1 MKKNCLTLI
10 LPSLLS
16 GCAGISGSNN
26 VAPSDTPALVLLT
39 DKSVKVLAFWHLRN
53 NVFLHLK

>member
-26 VAPSDTPALVLLT
+26 
-39 DKSVKVLAFWHLRN
+39 
-53 NVFLHLK
+53 

>member
-26 VAPSDTPALVLLT
+26 VDHQIRLLWFLLT

>member
-26 VAPSDTPALVLLT
+26 VAPSDTPALVFVDGQISESAGGSGT
-39 DKSVKVLAFWHLRN
+39 YATTSFST
-53 NVFLHLK
+53 

>member
-26 VAPSDTPALVLLT
+26 VAPSDT
-39 DKSVKVLAFWHLRN
+39 
-53 NVFLHLK
+53 

>member
-1 MKKNCLTLI
+1 MKKNYLTLI

-26 VAPSDTPALVLLT
+26 VAR
-39 DKSVKVLAFWHLRN
+39 LAP
-53 NVFLHLK
+53 

>member
-1 MKKNCLTLI
+1 MKKNYLTLI

-16 GCAGISGSNN
+16 A
-26 VAPSDTPALVLLT
+26 VPEFPAAITWHHQIRLLWFLLT
-39 DKSVKVLAFWHLRN
+39 DKSVRVLAFWHLRN

>member
-16 GCAGISGSNN
+16 GCAGIS
-26 VAPSDTPALVLLT
+26 
-39 DKSVKVLAFWHLRN
+39 
-53 NVFLHLK
+53 